1 MITFLARFIQIISL
15 IYLHLFHFIFLI
27 FNARAKSREA
37 HIMHLKKMLYISERA
52 MIKAEPLVSFSQSD
66 EELFSTRVKNGYL

>member
-37 HIMHLKKMLYISERA
+37 HIMHLKKNTERA

-66 EELFSTRVKNGYL
+66 EELFSTRVKNRYL